1 MSARVG
7 YYISRSISIEGSVRY
22 ARPEL
27 SVDLSGDAESAADV
41 TATEIASHYVFGGS
55 VLFDLRGASF
65 AGGRGVPFVSG
76 GAGYLRELHEGN
88 LLVETGIEY
97 HATAGLKYWF
107 GSGDNRFGLRVEGGM
122 SAREEASTTKTA
134 AGYSRSSPRASG
146 TFSDYGLRS
155 PRQLALLRDDRPSLD
170 SIEGDGASC
179 PIRTALPVERDGH
192 SAPVIQART
201 VQVAAEDGKRLR
213 PFDCRPESFSIPF
226 IHIHRHSDADASEA
240 RQPA

>member
-1 MSARVG
+1 MTALARFALFLAVACVPSAAAAQIYPRNPAPQGGSIEVGGGVTFVPGFEMGSLTADLTTSSPTTRFDLFTTDSRVGDFIGVSARVG

-107 GSGDNRFGLRVEGGM
+107 GSGHNRFGLRVEGGM
-122 SAREEASTTKTA
+122 SAREDGFDNEDGRRVQPLAA
-134 AGYSRSSPRASG
+134 AGLSYV
-146 TFSDYGLRS
+146 F
-155 PRQLALLRDDRPSLD
+155 
-170 SIEGDGASC
+170 
-179 PIRTALPVERDGH
+179 
-192 SAPVIQART
+192 
-201 VQVAAEDGKRLR
+201 
-213 PFDCRPESFSIPF
+213 
-226 IHIHRHSDADASEA
+226 
-240 RQPA
+240 

>member
-1 MSARVG
+1 VTALARFALFLAVACVPSAAAAQVYPANPVPHGGSIEVGGGVTFVPGFDMGGRTADLTTSSPTTQFDLFTTESRVGDFTGVSARVG

-41 TATEIASHYVFGGS
+41 TATETASHYLFGGS
-55 VLFDLRGASF
+55 VLLDLRGASF

-122 SAREEASTTKTA
+122 SAREDGFDNEDGRRVQPLVA
-134 AGYSRSSPRASG
+134 AGLSYV
-146 TFSDYGLRS
+146 F
-155 PRQLALLRDDRPSLD
+155 
-170 SIEGDGASC
+170 
-179 PIRTALPVERDGH
+179 
-192 SAPVIQART
+192 
-201 VQVAAEDGKRLR
+201 
-213 PFDCRPESFSIPF
+213 
-226 IHIHRHSDADASEA
+226 
-240 RQPA
+240 

>member
-1 MSARVG
+1 MTALARFALFLAVACVPSAAAAQIYPRNPAPHSGSIEVGGGVTFVPGFEMGSRTADLTTSSPTTRFDLFTTDSRVGDFIGVSARVG
-7 YYISRSISIEGSVRY
+7 YYISRSVSIEGSVRY

-122 SAREEASTTKTA
+122 SAREDGFDNEEGRRVQPLVA
-134 AGYSRSSPRASG
+134 AGLSYV
-146 TFSDYGLRS
+146 F
-155 PRQLALLRDDRPSLD
+155 
-170 SIEGDGASC
+170 
-179 PIRTALPVERDGH
+179 
-192 SAPVIQART
+192 
-201 VQVAAEDGKRLR
+201 
-213 PFDCRPESFSIPF
+213 
-226 IHIHRHSDADASEA
+226 
-240 RQPA
+240 

>member
-1 MSARVG
+1 VTALARFALFLAVACVPSAAAAQIYPRNPAPHGGSIEVGGGVTFVPGFEMGSRPADLTTSSPTTRFDLFTTDSRVGDFIGVSARVG
-7 YYISRSISIEGSVRY
+7 YYLSRSFSIEGSVRY

-122 SAREEASTTKTA
+122 SAREDGFDNEDGRRVQPLVA
-134 AGYSRSSPRASG
+134 AGLSYV
-146 TFSDYGLRS
+146 F
-155 PRQLALLRDDRPSLD
+155 
-170 SIEGDGASC
+170 
-179 PIRTALPVERDGH
+179 
-192 SAPVIQART
+192 
-201 VQVAAEDGKRLR
+201 
-213 PFDCRPESFSIPF
+213 
-226 IHIHRHSDADASEA
+226 
-240 RQPA
+240 

>member
-1 MSARVG
+1 MTALPRFALFLAVACVPSPAAAQIHPRNPAPHAGSIEVGGGVTFVPGFDMGSATADLTTSSPTTRFDLFTTDSRVGEFIGVSARVG

-65 AGGRGVPFVSG
+65 AGGRGMPFVSG

-122 SAREEASTTKTA
+122 SAREEGFDNEDGRRVQPLVA
-134 AGYSRSSPRASG
+134 AGLSYV
-146 TFSDYGLRS
+146 F
-155 PRQLALLRDDRPSLD
+155 
-170 SIEGDGASC
+170 
-179 PIRTALPVERDGH
+179 
-192 SAPVIQART
+192 
-201 VQVAAEDGKRLR
+201 
-213 PFDCRPESFSIPF
+213 
-226 IHIHRHSDADASEA
+226 
-240 RQPA
+240 